1 MRRYSGVPVAVS
13 PERLGFIIGKS
24 GQGIMALEETFNVK
38 IEVDSKT
45 STVYISPKENATP
58 LEVMRAKQAIE
69 ALSLGFKLED
79 VLSLSDDE
87 WCLEVID
94 LSELARNLDDLRRI
108 KARIIG
114 EEGKARKNLEQMSGV
129 KIVIGDKMVGL
140 LGECGNV
147 NVARKAVLM
156 LARGRTHG
164 GVYGYLRAAGR
175 ELKRKKLQLW
185 REDHE

>member
-13 PERLGFIIGKS
+13 PERLGFIIGKG
-24 GQGIMALEETFNVK
+24 GQGITALEETFNVK

-45 STVYISPKENATP
+45 STVYVSPGENATP
-58 LEVMRAKQAIE
+58 FEVMRAKQAIE
-69 ALSLGFKLED
+69 ALSLGFRLED
-79 VLSLSDDE
+79 VLSLSEDE
-87 WCLEVID
+87 WCLEIVD
-94 LSELARNLDDLRRI
+94 LNELARNLDDLRRI

-129 KIVIGDKMVGL
+129 KIVVGDKMVGL

-164 GVYGYLRAAGR
+164 SVYGYLRAAGR

-185 REDHE
+185 KGDHE